1 MAKKIKIAIDDGHGA
16 LTPGKS
22 TPDGYR
28 ENRFNKAVGDYLNTI
43 LKRCGFDT
51 LLTAP
56 GDADAS
62 LKSRTDKANTWGADA
77 LVSLHYNALKDYWR
91 DGEGGIETF
100 HYPGSTS
107 GKKLA
112 EAIHKEITK
121 GTKLKDRGVK
131 SSNLHMLRE
140 SNMPAAL
147 PEFGFM
153 DIKKEAELM
162 KSAAYQK
169 ECATETAKG
178 LCNYFN
184 KKYVEEAK
192 PVTKPVKKPVTAPK
206 ETGTVGTVTVLVD
219 QLWYYDKPDWD
230 AKKDQVKKGE
240 VFTVVGE
247 LTVNGSKMLKLKS
260 GNYLTANSKY
270 VKYKKK

>member
-1 MAKKIKIAIDDGHGA
+1 MTKKLKIAIDDGHGA

-28 ENRFNKAVGDYLNTI
+28 ENRFNKAVADYLSTI

-51 LLTAP
+51 FLTAP

-62 LKSRTDKANTWGADA
+62 LKSRTDKANKEKADA

-112 EAIHKEITK
+112 EAIHKEIIK

-131 SSNLHMLRE
+131 AGNLHMLRE
-140 SNMPAAL
+140 SDMPAAL

-169 ECATETAKG
+169 ECAMEVAKG
-178 LCNYFN
+178 LCNYFG

-192 PVTKPVKKPVTAPK
+192 PVKKPVEKAK
-206 ETGTVGTVTVLVD
+206 ESAEGTITVLVD
-219 QLWYYDKPDWD
+219 ELWYYDKPDWN
-230 AKKDQVKKGE
+230 AKKDTVNKGE
-240 VFTVVGE
+240 VFTVVDTI
-247 LTVNGSKMLKLKS
+247 TVNGSKMYKLKS
-260 GNYLTANSKY
+260 GTYITANDKF
-270 VKYKKK
+270 VKYKAK